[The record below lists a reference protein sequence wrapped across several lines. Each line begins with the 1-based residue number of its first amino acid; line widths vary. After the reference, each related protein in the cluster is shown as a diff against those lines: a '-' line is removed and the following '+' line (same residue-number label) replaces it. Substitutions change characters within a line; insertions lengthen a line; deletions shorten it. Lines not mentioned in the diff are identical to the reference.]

1 MANYDDYGVSSILAY
16 HIYGNHQQLAD
27 IFDQIQYLSSY
38 PSNAAL
44 DWGNTYTLSECR
56 RAGTLEF

>member
-27 IFDQIQYLSSY
+27 IFEQIQYLSSY

-44 DWGNTYTLSECR
+44 D
-56 RAGTLEF
+56 